1 MAIAYID
8 TVRPLPTFLILVVVY
23 FGLARLRFGFSP
35 IGAGVVGLACY
46 HAARMAEVIRSGIQS
61 VEKGQTLAARSLGLT
76 YLQSM
81 RYVVMPIGVRRMIP
95 ALTTEVLMV
104 IKNTSLTLVVG
115 VGEVLNRGQIIYSK
129 YLNPV
134 PTLLIV
140 AALFWLTCYPLSR
153 LSRKLEVAEETSAA
167 L

>member
-1 MAIAYID
+1 M
-8 TVRPLPTFLILVVVY
+8 
-23 FGLARLRFGFSP
+23 
-35 IGAGVVGLACY
+35 VGLECY

-81 RYVVMPIGVRRMIP
+81 RYVVMPIGVRRMIHD
-95 ALTTEVLMV
+95 LTTEVLMV